1 MQATNVGSIF
11 RVGNASISTLFGVAL
26 LLASG
31 DLLARKH
38 PGVIQCAIGC
48 TLSTPNPDEGTSKL
62 LSDEIDRRNPTRG
75 KVWNVSRPD
84 RILVG
89 DIVTV
94 CNGISCVEYTWR
106 GEQFDSGKEVSNI
119 LPPPARGGGGGS
131 GSGSGS
137 GSGGGWIGGGTGG
150 GGGSCC
156 GRVTVDPP
164 TMVQ

>member
-1 MQATNVGSIF
+1 MQATNGGSIF

-119 LPPPARGGGGGS
+119 LPPPARGGGGG
-131 GSGSGS
+131 GGGSGS